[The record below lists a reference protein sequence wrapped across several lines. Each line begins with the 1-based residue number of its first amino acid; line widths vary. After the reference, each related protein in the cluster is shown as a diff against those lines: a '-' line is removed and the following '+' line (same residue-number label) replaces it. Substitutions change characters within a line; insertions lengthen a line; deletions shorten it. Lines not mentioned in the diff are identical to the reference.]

1 MISTKS
7 FCPALATAAVKTF
20 VISTLTIELLIGIL
34 VLRVTAQEQKL
45 QVVASI
51 FPAYDFARE
60 IGGEQVDLTQ
70 LLPPGVEAH
79 GFSPTPRDIIHINQA
94 ALFLY
99 TGSQMEPRVEKMLRS
114 LDRGV
119 RVVDLSSGLLAEGEE
134 HQDDHHDHH
143 NIDPHFWLDP
153 LQAKIMVERIAQS
166 FSLADPVHASGYQT
180 RAATYLEK
188 LTHLD
193 VKIRQGLSNCGSRT
207 IVSGGHFAFGHF
219 IKRYNLK
226 GISAYPGFSADGK
239 PSPRSIATLIE
250 TMRETGAQ
258 AVYHEE
264 LMDPKVARIIVEET
278 GAALLLLHGAH
289 NVSKDEMNGSV
300 TYLSIMAENLKRLQ
314 QGLVC
319 Q

>member
-1 MISTKS
+1 MIPTTSLYPVS
-7 FCPALATAAVKTF
+7 VTAAVKTC
-20 VISTLTIELLIGIL
+20 VISMLTMALLLGIL
-34 VLRVTAQEQKL
+34 VLRVKAQEQKI

-60 IGGEQVDLTQ
+60 IGGEQIHLTQ

-79 GFSPTPRDIIHINQA
+79 GFSPTPRDIIYINQA

-99 TGSQMEPRVEKMLRS
+99 TGSQMEPRVEKMVRS
-114 LDRGV
+114 LDSGV
-119 RVVDLSSGLLAEGEE
+119 RVVDLSSGLLTEAEE
-134 HQDDHHDHH
+134 HQDQHDHRG
-143 NIDPHFWLDP
+143 IDPHFWLDP
-153 LQAKIMVERIAQS
+153 LQAKIMVERIAQAL
-166 FSLADPVHASGYQT
+166 SLADPVHGPEYTA
-180 RAATYLEK
+180 RAETYLEK
-188 LTHLD
+188 LTNLD
-193 VKIRQGLSNCGSRT
+193 VKIRQGLSNCASRT

-219 IKRYNLK
+219 IKRYHLH
-226 GISAYPGFSADGK
+226 GISAFPGFSADGK
-239 PSPRSIATLIE
+239 PSPRSIASLIE
-250 TMRETGAQ
+250 TMQKTGVK
-258 AVYHEE
+258 AVYYEE

-300 TYLSIMAENLKRLQ
+300 TYLSIMEENLKRLQ